1 MSELVK
7 TESGIETMNIH
18 NAISKQTTLFGLIAE
33 SAQTN
38 RLFVILNRMIK
49 ANNANAMIIPM
60 NIREDDFYFT
70 VSNMK
75 KSHVNGSFIA
85 KEYEAS
91 TMDLL
96 DKSDDV
102 VKVAGVCDF
111 VLRVNETLEGSYIY
125 AEAIKAYAE
134 DNKALKIAIIGSNA
148 LAKALALVLK
158 DKELFY
164 FHPQV
169 ETLMPL
175 VEINGAI
182 DINRVDSD
190 MPCDLSGFDMLITTE
205 DLSLESSVQ
214 NTPTLSFNSDN
225 DQELLEYMS
234 SIIFDKYIKG

>member
-38 RLFVILNRMIK
+38 RLFVVLNRMIK

-70 VSNMK
+70 VANMK
-75 KSHVNGSFIA
+75 KSHVNGAFIA

-91 TMDLL
+91 CMDLL

-102 VKVAGVCDF
+102 VNVAGVCDF

-125 AEAIKAYAE
+125 AEAIKAYVE
-134 DNKALKIAIIGSNA
+134 ENKATKIAIIGSNA
-148 LAKALALVLK
+148 LAKALALLLK

-164 FHPQV
+164 YHSQI
-169 ETLMPL
+169 ESLMPL
-175 VEINGAI
+175 IEINSAI

-205 DLSLESSVQ
+205 DLALASSIH
-214 NTPTLSFNSDN
+214 NAPSLSFNSED
-225 DQELLEYMS
+225 DQALLEYMS